1 MPFREITS
9 YGKDLKCQLVKLGMT
24 QVELAEKVGT
34 SKQYLGKIIF
44 GERAGTMYLESI
56 NHELLKNENTK
67 RKNTLTPYGKAVKCR
82 LVELNMTQVEL
93 AESVGTSKQY
103 LGKILHGLR
112 SGAKYL
118 EDIDRI
124 LGLNQEERIENV
136 KNICVKCLEII

>member
-1 MPFREITS
+1 
-9 YGKDLKCQLVKLGMT
+9 
-24 QVELAEKVGT
+24 
-34 SKQYLGKIIF
+34 
-44 GERAGTMYLESI
+44 
-56 NHELLKNENTK
+56 
-67 RKNTLTPYGKAVKCR
+67 
-82 LVELNMTQVEL
+82 LVELNVTQVEL

-136 KNICVKCLEII
+136 KNICIKCLEII